1 MDEQII
7 VSDFTLEFIGQSLVV
22 EEIGITL
29 QCCNIHLSFEEEKKN
44 RACRCVNNKE
54 QCVCKIKFLFN

>member
-22 EEIGITL
+22 EDIGITF
-29 QCCNIHLSFEEEKKN
+29 QCCNILLCFEYERKN
-44 RACRCVNNKE
+44 QACSTCLNNK
-54 QCVCKIKFLFN
+54 